1 MRIGIDATTVTRH
14 RTGVGNYIV
23 QLVRGLA
30 GQPGDHE
37 FTVFTTAEEVG
48 EFDGLT
54 QVRAIPVA
62 LPTRGARLAWEQ
74 MYLPRLVRRERLDLL
89 HSPHYTTPMRLRA
102 RSVVTFHDM
111 TFVTHP
117 QWHVA
122 SKRLLFPMIMRW
134 SARRATHLIAD
145 SHSTRADL
153 IRVLGVPPDRV
164 TAVPLGA
171 GTEYA
176 PAAPEV
182 LAAVCRRHGLDA
194 GRYVLYIGVLE
205 PRKNIPKLIGAFA
218 RIAATL
224 PDVLLAIGGKK
235 GWMYDQIFDQVQRSG
250 LAERVRF
257 LGYVPHADL
266 PALYTGALVFAYPS
280 RHEGFGLPVLEAM
293 RCGAAVVTSNVSSLP
308 EVAGDAALQ
317 VDPDDEAALAAAL
330 LRLAGDESLRA
341 DLGLRAR
348 VRAAEFSWARCA
360 RETLQVYE
368 ATA

>member
-122 SKRLLFPMIMRW
+122 SKRLLFPLIMRW

-182 LAAVCRRHGLDA
+182 VAAVCRRHGLDA

-224 PDVLLAIGGKK
+224 PDVLLAIGQEG
-235 GWMYDQIFDQVQRSG
+235 MDVRSDLRSG
-250 LAERVRF
+250 PAVR
-257 LGYVPHADL
+257 
-266 PALYTGALVFAYPS
+266 S
-280 RHEGFGLPVLEAM
+280 CR
-293 RCGAAVVTSNVSSLP
+293 
-308 EVAGDAALQ
+308 AGPL
-317 VDPDDEAALAAAL
+317 
-330 LRLAGDESLRA
+330 S
-341 DLGLRAR
+341 R
-348 VRAAEFSWARCA
+348 VRAAYGSAGAVHRGPRLRVSFPSRGVRPSRSGGHALRRGGGDEQRLVTPGSRG
-360 RETLQVYE
+360 
-368 ATA
+368 